1 MSHATYQNFLKEQ
14 EELPK
19 SKIFDIIVSI
29 NQLLKRKPKMPQIQI
44 DVLASMYHNLPK
56 IADELEKMNKLKAL
70 ELRLKID
77 RTVKSVPE
85 LLDEVNKI
93 LKP

>member
-1 MSHATYQNFLKEQ
+1 
-14 EELPK
+14 
-19 SKIFDIIVSI
+19 
-29 NQLLKRKPKMPQIQI
+29 MPQIQI
-44 DVLASMYHNLPK
+44 DALYSLCYILPK

-70 ELRLKID
+70 ELKQM
-77 RTVKSVPE
+77 VEPVPE

>member
-1 MSHATYQNFLKEQ
+1 
-14 EELPK
+14 
-19 SKIFDIIVSI
+19 
-29 NQLLKRKPKMPQIQI
+29 MPQIQI

-77 RTVKSVPE
+77 RTVKSASE

>member
-1 MSHATYQNFLKEQ
+1 
-14 EELPK
+14 
-19 SKIFDIIVSI
+19 
-29 NQLLKRKPKMPQIQI
+29 MPQIQI
-44 DVLASMYHNLPK
+44 DALYSLCHSLPK

-70 ELRLKID
+70 ELKQM
-77 RTVKSVPE
+77 VEHVPE

>member
-1 MSHATYQNFLKEQ
+1 
-14 EELPK
+14 
-19 SKIFDIIVSI
+19 
-29 NQLLKRKPKMPQIQI
+29 MPQIQI
-44 DVLASMYHNLPK
+44 DALYSLCHILPK

-70 ELRLKID
+70 ELKQM
-77 RTVKSVPE
+77 VEPVPE